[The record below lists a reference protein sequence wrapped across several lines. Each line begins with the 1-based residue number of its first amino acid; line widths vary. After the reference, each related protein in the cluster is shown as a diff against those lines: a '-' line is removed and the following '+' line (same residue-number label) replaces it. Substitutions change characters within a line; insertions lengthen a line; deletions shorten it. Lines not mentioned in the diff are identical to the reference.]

1 MSRPSSASDRASD
14 SALSVR
20 SWVTEPF
27 EVLLEG
33 LGDGLGSGLGDTLM
47 DVHGDALSEPAR
59 VDSLGVASFGVLGV
73 LGVLA
78 TSGSVKLEGGFALPL
93 KGSLRSS
100 ALPSGAAGVC
110 GDMGGILVPSA

>member
-1 MSRPSSASDRASD
+1 
-14 SALSVR
+14 
-20 SWVTEPF
+20 
-27 EVLLEG
+27 
-33 LGDGLGSGLGDTLM
+33 M

-110 GDMGGILVPSA
+110 GDMGGILVPAALGSAELFAITSSLCSTRLQFSRS